1 MYQTINEINHNNEHI
16 FPSYDQQLYPA
27 NNLKYFMIPVSQ
39 PVVKPPQKAPELIN
53 YENYNS

>member
-53 YENYNS
+53 Y